1 MIIATRNGARQQAR
15 VRRRT
20 GKEEC
25 KEESMMVS
33 KAVQP
38 YLPRSRGRGQLISAW
53 MHAETILAE
62 PSVGE
67 EGLGLLIKRSPS
79 SFHPTCVV
87 PFAASSSTLQNLL
100 SNLSSECML
109 ICIKLLESE
118 LLQAA
123 CSGNPFLARS
133 VACHCT
139 RCLPSGPVPAH
150 PSRSLHALG

>member
-1 MIIATRNGARQQAR
+1 
-15 VRRRT
+15 
-20 GKEEC
+20 
-25 KEESMMVS
+25 MVS

-87 PFAASSSTLQNLL
+87 PFAASFLHPAEPSFKSLVRVHAYLH
-100 SNLSSECML
+100 
-109 ICIKLLESE
+109 
-118 LLQAA
+118 QA
-123 CSGNPFLARS
+123 
-133 VACHCT
+133 
-139 RCLPSGPVPAH
+139 
-150 PSRSLHALG
+150 SRK